1 MKIILVFLIGCLL
14 PCFIL
19 SGCTSM
25 GFVSTIPNCK
35 RVKRGDIV
43 HKKGFWVAE
52 REFYFIIRQACK
64 AKKRDK
70 DLIWIEKRKI

>member
-1 MKIILVFLIGCLL
+1 MKIIFIVLIICL
-14 PCFIL
+14 L

-52 REFYFIIRQACK
+52 REFYFIIRKACE
-64 AKKRDK
+64 AKRRDK
-70 DLIWIEKRKI
+70 DLMWIEKR